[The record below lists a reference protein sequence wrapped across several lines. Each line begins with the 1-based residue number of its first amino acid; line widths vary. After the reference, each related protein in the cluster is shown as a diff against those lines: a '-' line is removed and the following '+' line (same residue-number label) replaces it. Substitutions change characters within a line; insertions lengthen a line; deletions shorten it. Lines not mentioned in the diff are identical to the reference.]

1 MWRESNETTG
11 TQRGWQRNTALFLG
25 SQALTMLGSSL
36 VQYAIMWYIILETNS
51 GAMMTLYV
59 LAGFLPHV
67 LVSPFAGVLADRFDR
82 KKIIIA
88 ADLSIAGV
96 TLILAIIFL
105 QGYRPY
111 WLLLLASLLRSM
123 GSGIQTPAV
132 SAILPTIVPEDKL
145 LRVGGINSSM
155 QSLIFIL
162 SPACGGIV
170 LTVSNLV
177 TAFFVDLATAV
188 VGVGILLFLAIP
200 PTIRPDISGA
210 GGYFRDLKDGCKYA
224 WNHQYIRL
232 ILIFYALFCVCLAP
246 ISFLSPVFIARNFG
260 GDVLYLT
267 LQEVIFSSGSVLGG
281 LAISCLGN
289 FKNKGTAVGLATM
302 IYGGLCMFLGFSP
315 ILIVFYLIT
324 AVIGFVMPW
333 CNTSLIVI
341 LQERVDQEVMGRI
354 FSLVALVG
362 AATSPLGMVVFGPMA
377 DVINITYIFLG
388 SGLAMV
394 VLGIAFMC
402 KRQVYAPKE
411 DKGYK

>member
-1 MWRESNETTG
+1 MSKENKEIIG
-11 TQRGWQRNTALFLG
+11 EHDHWQRDTALFLG
-25 SQALTMLGSSL
+25 SQAVTMLGSSL
-36 VQYAIMWYIILETNS
+36 VQYAIMWYIILETGS

-67 LVSPFAGVLADRFDR
+67 LISPFAGVLADRFNR

-88 ADLSIAGV
+88 ADLSIAVV
-96 TLILAIIFL
+96 TLILAVIFL
-105 QGYRPY
+105 QGIRPY
-111 WLLLLASLLRSM
+111 WLLLLASLLRSV

-145 LRVGGINSSM
+145 MRVGGINSSM

-177 TAFFVDLATAV
+177 AAFFVDLITAV
-188 VGVGILLFLAIP
+188 IGVGILAFIAIP
-200 PTIRPDISGA
+200 STLKSTKSGA
-210 GGYFRDLKDGCKYA
+210 KGYLTDLKEGCIYA
-224 WNHQYIRL
+224 WSHQYIRL

-246 ISFLSPVFIARNFG
+246 ISFLSPIFIARNFG

-289 FKNKGTAVGLATM
+289 FKNKGTTVGLSTIA
-302 IYGGLCMFLGFSP
+302 YGGLCVFLGFAP

-362 AATSPLGMVVFGPMA
+362 AATSPLGMVVFGPLA
-377 DVINITYIFLG
+377 DVVNITFIFLG

-394 VLGIAFMC
+394 ALGIAFIC
-402 KRQVYAPKE
+402 QRHVYAAKT
-411 DKGYK
+411 D